1 MRDVDK
7 VKTYLREMKE
17 AYKDMVKSY
26 FRAKSYGSK
35 LKDMDLD
42 KDQKKD
48 LDLLLAKISKF
59 THQK

>member
-1 MRDVDK
+1 MRDADK
-7 VKTYLREMKE
+7 VKTYILEMRD
-17 AYKDMVKSY
+17 AYRDMVKSY

-48 LDLLLAKISKF
+48 LDSLLAKISKF